1 MVAAPTVFDHCSSL
15 EKEDNR
21 EKEES
26 EKKSERARGDRRASI
41 EEDRER
47 ATKKEEKRSG
57 LKGKGEVAGRPAGKC
72 GC

>member
-1 MVAAPTVFDHCSSL
+1 LIIAPLWKRKTT
-15 EKEDNR
+15 
-21 EKEES
+21 
-26 EKKSERARGDRRASI
+26 EKKKRARKKVREQEKI